1 MKVQTTSSNLGER
14 DGGHS
19 SCEGGRVEHM
29 QGGQADLIF
38 VIIML
43 MMVMIERMVTMV
55 VIERGINEVK
65 AYRVP
70 DKDKSTS
77 VPSVA
82 RGALPRGHC

>member
-1 MKVQTTSSNLGER
+1 
-14 DGGHS
+14 
-19 SCEGGRVEHM
+19 M

-65 AYRVP
+65 AY
-70 DKDKSTS
+70 
-77 VPSVA
+77 
-82 RGALPRGHC
+82 